1 MDPTLSPYGAGAPP
15 AQNNQLAMLLKQL
28 LGNQQNQPG
37 SGTGG
42 PSGAQPSAPGAP
54 QQGGGQNQGTFGGAG
69 NVIKGL
75 FNPPPTSI
83 LGQGITGVKN
93 LFQGPGTTASP
104 PPSPGL
110 GTYEGNIASSANP
123 AGPGGVMGMPAAPA
137 LQNAGGASFDPSSAA
152 PPTTMGAGNM
162 GMDPGAGVN
171 PFGFGGGANPAG
183 PDAMTQALM
192 APPAAAGMNPAGFA
206 GGANLADMLML

>member
-1 MDPTLSPYGAGAPP
+1 MDPTLSPYGATPGAPP
-15 AQNNQLAMLLKQL
+15 AQNSQLAAVLRQL

-37 SGTGG
+37 GGTGG
-42 PSGAQPSAPGAP
+42 PSGAQPAAPGAA

-93 LFQGPGTTASP
+93 LFQGPSTSASP
-104 PPSPGL
+104 SPMGTGL
-110 GTYEGNIASSANP
+110 GTYEGNIPSPANLGGMGP
-123 AGPGGVMGMPAAPA
+123 TGVAGQAPGAPA
-137 LQNAGGASFDPSSAA
+137 PTAALA
-152 PPTTMGAGNM
+152 PPSVTGGAGNM
-162 GMDPGAGVN
+162 GMDPSGGAAN
-171 PFGFGGGANPAG
+171 PFGMGANPAS

-192 APPAAAGMNPAGFA
+192 AQPGMTAGAVNPATLG
-206 GGANLADMLML
+206 GGASLSDMLML